1 MLSEKEKPELI
12 ELPKITD
19 LRGSLTSLQG
29 GVDLPFEIRR
39 VYYIYD
45 VPPEMTR
52 GGHAH
57 KYGRD
62 IVIALSGSV
71 EMTLDDGV
79 KSTTYTL
86 SAPDRGLL
94 RPPGFWITLD
104 HFAPGTVLLVLA
116 DTIYDEN
123 AYIRDREEFLKRH

>member
-1 MLSEKEKPELI
+1 MLSDKESPELI
-12 ELPKITD
+12 ELPRITD

-29 GVDLPFEIRR
+29 TIDLPFEIKR

-45 VPPEMTR
+45 VPPETSR

-71 EMTLDDGV
+71 EMTLDDGE
-79 KSTTYTL
+79 KATTFTL
-86 SAPDRGLL
+86 SSPDMGLM
-94 RPPGFWITLD
+94 RPPGFWITLSN
-104 HFAPGTVLLVLA
+104 FAPGTVLLVLA
-116 DTIYDEN
+116 DTVYDET
-123 AYIRDREEFLKRH
+123 AYIRDREEFINNL